1 MGDDGR
7 GETVSAIGTWDV
19 KHVLGEADVAP
30 DGSCTFEC
38 PANNAVYFQLL
49 DSLGRCVQTMRSWTM
64 VAPGEESACVG
75 CHEDKMQ
82 VYPADK
88 GIASSKVQRLH
99 PAAGQPPHPLLARLD
114 KENMLASATNYL
126 GVDAPRSSDPNAPTE
141 GFSFVQRIQPI
152 LSAHCVKCH
161 DGTEKCKWR
170 PDLTAAWDPSFKDG
184 SARKY
189 SKAYRSLTS
198 GGAQTARLNWSSNAG
213 RSEMLPPCAQGS
225 TQSKIMEHL
234 EPAHHGVKVSDAE
247 SGSSPVGSILRF
259 PLQGRM
265 PNRPFGRRR
274 TAIFSNT
281 TRANAP
287 CSRKRK
293 FVRLR
298 SNDGEISKLWD
309 CV

>member
-1 MGDDGR
+1 LGDDGR

-198 GGAQTARLNWSSNAG
+198 GGAQTARLNWYSNVG

-225 TQSKIMEHL
+225 TQSKIMEHF

-247 SGSSPVGSILRF
+247 KRLFACWIDLAIPFAGSYAEQTVW
-259 PLQGRM
+259 
-265 PNRPFGRRR
+265 
-274 TAIFSNT
+274 TAEDRNIFEYHQSK
-281 TRANAP
+281 RAVFAEE
-287 CSRKRK
+287 
-293 FVRLR
+293 
-298 SNDGEISKLWD
+298 EIRAIKK
-309 CV
+309 